1 MYERNAVKRQLQNAG
16 AAVSKGAIA
25 ASLALSLTPA
35 LALAQTPDNDEGA
48 AGLSAT
54 NIETA
59 APNASAEE
67 TPDSAS
73 QYSVSEAVDALA
85 ADDYTYGYAALTW
98 EEYWAAE
105 GVYHASDTS
114 SSDVKDS
121 HGEYDKGGYDVVTRA
136 TVNHGLH
143 RGSYQCSAVINA
155 KAADGTE
162 RQFEVSHWS
171 ADGKTFYTTD
181 GTAVS
186 WNRGK
191 ATVDGVTYTLSDYEV
206 SGLKYVPVK
215 VKTSDLDAFKAAYRF
230 TANGEDLVGGYGENN
245 LKSYDVV
252 ADVDAQTNG
261 LKTATKASDGTFSFS
276 KAQTGT
282 DSGISGQALKKA
294 DVTPKLL
301 KNAEAAGDDETSTG
315 AYGEFMRVDLTGNYG
330 ELGAAMQ
337 AATWTYYGNDATRTK
352 AVATFGTKFAAD
364 NWMHKS
370 LGIQLGLT
378 DSARCQIPSGYDGT
392 GYWTVTVHA
401 LGFEDY
407 SWDFQATFDN
417 IADQSPASAEVKAQ
431 LQALIDQA
439 KGLNQADYTEKSWA
453 NLKTE
458 LDESETLLSASTVY
472 SSEAKGQIKHMQ
484 GAIDELVRY
493 FSDINDGDWFQPAAN
508 FTAKKGLI
516 GGYSGT
522 TLFGV
527 GDGMTR
533 GQLATILWRYQ
544 CPDEAKAYT
553 DEIQAATA
561 NATPMKDVDN
571 GTFYTAAA
579 NWAYAN
585 NVISGSVNADGSTSF
600 LPNNDLS
607 FEQMVLIVAR
617 LADPN
622 GFKSSDVSVLDGFT
636 DGAQVDTWAREGM
649 AWAINKGLVG
659 GYTNADGTKSLRP
672 TETVTRERGAQV
684 LYKAFEQGIL
694 K

>member
-16 AAVSKGAIA
+16 AAVSKGAVA
-25 ASLALSLTPA
+25 ATLALSLTPA
-35 LALAQTPDNDEGA
+35 LALAQTSGNDEGA

-67 TPDSAS
+67 ASDSAS
-73 QYSVSEAVDALA
+73 QYSASEGVDALA

-105 GVYHASDTS
+105 GVYHATDTS
-114 SSDVKDS
+114 SSSTKDS
-121 HGEYDKGGYDVVTRA
+121 HGEYDKGGFDVVTRA

-143 RGSYQCSAVINA
+143 RGSYQCTAVINA
-155 KAADGTE
+155 KADDGTE
-162 RQFEVSHWS
+162 KQFSVSHWS
-171 ADGKTFYTTD
+171 DDGKTFYTTD

-191 ATVDGVTYTLSDYEV
+191 ATLDGVTYTLSDYEV
-206 SGLKYVPVK
+206 EGLKYVPVK

-230 TANGEDLVGGYGENN
+230 TANGEDLVGGYGEKN
-245 LKSYDVV
+245 LKAYDVV
-252 ADVDAQTNG
+252 ADVDADTNG
-261 LKTATKASDGTFSFS
+261 LKTATKAADGSFSFS

-301 KNAEAAGDDETSTG
+301 KNAEAAGEDETSTG

-330 ELGAAMQ
+330 ELGAALQ
-337 AATWTYYGNDATRTK
+337 TATWTYYGNDATRTK

-364 NWMHKS
+364 NWMHKA

-392 GYWTVTVHA
+392 GYWTITVHA

-407 SWDFQATFDN
+407 SWDFQATSDN
-417 IADQSPASAEVKAQ
+417 IADQSPASDEVKAS
-431 LQALIDQA
+431 LQALIDEA

-458 LDESETLLSASTVY
+458 LDESETLLSASTV
-472 SSEAKGQIKHMQ
+472 STSEAKGQIKHMQ
-484 GAIDELVRY
+484 GAIDDLVRY

-553 DEIQAATA
+553 GEVQAATT
-561 NATPMKDVDN
+561 NATPMADVVD

-600 LPNNDLS
+600 LPENDLS

-622 GFKSSDVSVLDGFT
+622 GFESSDVSVLDGFT
-636 DGAQVDTWAREGM
+636 DGSQVSPWAREGM
-649 AWAINKGLVG
+649 AWAISKGLVG
-659 GYTNADGTKSLRP
+659 GYTNADGTKSLCP
-672 TETVTRERGAQV
+672 GETVKRERGAQV